1 MRRMADYTDIERL
14 EARINELLKRIEAL
28 ENPSTDE
35 ENQLTDEEK
44 EDDSNA

>member
-14 EARINELLKRIEAL
+14 EARINELLERIEAL
-28 ENPSTDE
+28 EE
-35 ENQLTDEEK
+35 QLTNKEK

>member
-14 EARINELLKRIEAL
+14 EARIDELLERIEAL
-28 ENPSTDE
+28 EN
-35 ENQLTDEEK
+35 QLANEEK

>member
-14 EARINELLKRIEAL
+14 EARINELLERIEAL
-28 ENPSTDE
+28 ENQS
-35 ENQLTDEEK
+35 TDEEK